1 MIREV
6 EQLAGNKSRKPA
18 AEKKNLLSMN
28 IGLPGRK
35 AKGKLPDKTTI
46 NLALKDERQIKPQI
60 AVPAIILICLLAMIF
75 GKFAVADRLI
85 SANRAAGKVNQMRA
99 DLEAAYEKLSS
110 YSDVEEKYA
119 HYTYSGMTAEEL
131 ERVDRVEVMKLVEKA
146 LKEGFTLKN
155 WTVSENI
162 MTLNMKGKSLKELN
176 KLSQVLEK
184 EPIVDQC
191 VIKTADRSE
200 KNEVR
205 TDVEA
210 VYTIY
215 LRSPDTEAS
224 DAAAAQQPAETQT
237 AQGGDAQ

>member
-1 MIREV
+1 M
-6 EQLAGNKSRKPA
+6 AGKKSRKPA
-18 AEKKNLLSMN
+18 AEKKSLLSME
-28 IGLPGRK
+28 IGRSGGKTR
-35 AKGKLPDKTTI
+35 GKLPDKTTI

-60 AVPAIILICLLAMIF
+60 AVPAIILICLLAAVF

-85 SANRAAGKVNQMRA
+85 AANRAAGEANQMRA
-99 DLEAAYEKLSS
+99 DLEAAYERLSF
-110 YSDVEEKYA
+110 YADVEDKYA

-146 LKEGFTLKN
+146 LREGYTLKS

-162 MTLNMKGKSLKELN
+162 MTLNLKGNSLKELN
-176 KLSQVLEK
+176 QLSQILER

-200 KNEVR
+200 KNEAR

-210 VYTIY
+210 AYTIY
-215 LRSPDTEAS
+215 LRYPDTEAG
-224 DAAAAQQPAETQT
+224 DAAAAEQPDSPETAEGGE
-237 AQGGDAQ
+237 AQ